1 MLLYLSLVLEEFIF
15 HIGKSAI
22 SVNEKVA
29 WFYSVGKDENILL
42 SWFKRHAEQ
51 YMPMKKKGRAK
62 SLSIIV
68 YKSRI

>member
-1 MLLYLSLVLEEFIF
+1 MEEFIF

-42 SWFKRHAEQ
+42 SLYKRHAEQ
-51 YMPMKKKGRAK
+51 YRPTKKKGRAN